1 MKKILSVLLVCLLI
15 ATMSLSMAAAENYA
29 IYRGVAAGY
38 RGDMT
43 VHVEIADGKLT
54 SVHAV
59 SHGDTKTLVEDVLDQ
74 LGETMVEHQTVNV
87 DVVSGATFSSMG
99 FINGARAAL
108 EAAGQLDAFNAK
120 VPQVVIERED
130 ETVDVVVVG
139 AGGSGLMSA
148 LTLALEDFGK
158 ETTDIKVLVLEKQG
172 VVGGSTRLATGS
184 VIASEG
190 SVANEVAGVTTST
203 ADMITMLETTAGM
216 ELNHPYI
223 EKLFSQSGDTLDKLS
238 NLGAAYAI
246 GGAPRVRTGAGIKYI
261 TVGGADWHYNYD
273 RKGNQINPYNAGGNM
288 LATFLESKVR
298 GAGVEIR
305 LNSPATELIVENG
318 AVVGVKV
325 EADGSS
331 YNVYAKNV
339 ILAAGAMSQNPAVM
353 AKYNPE
359 IVGSMPYLG
368 GGADGDGYVMAEAVD
383 AVRVGRGSISYLGV
397 DFRYGIHGIPGTLY
411 NAIKNVGNIHVNQNG
426 ERFVYVSGM
435 SDSKVCELVLKQPG
449 YVAYAVLDSNNTDA
463 ATVEAWLEKGYG
475 YKADTIEGLAEACGM
490 DAATL
495 KATVNTYNNV
505 IDTQGEDAFGRPL
518 EKMTKIEQGPFYA
531 FQFHAISIG
540 SLMGLKVNENC
551 QIINA
556 DGNVVPGLYA
566 VGDMSLGGNGLSGYY
581 LGGVGLCNAIGS
593 GRIAGEHIKAGL

>member
-1 MKKILSVLLVCLLI
+1 MKKTFSMLLVCMFILV
-15 ATMSLSMAAAENYA
+15 MSLSAAAADYT

-38 RGDMT
+38 RGDVT
-43 VHVEIADGKLT
+43 VHVEIEDGKIA
-54 SVHAV
+54 SVAAV
-59 SHGDTKTLVEDVLDQ
+59 SHGDTKTLAEDVFDQ
-74 LGETMVEHQTVNV
+74 LAEAMVANQSVNV
-87 DVVSGATFSSMG
+87 DIISGATFSSLG
-99 FINGARAAL
+99 FINGARNAL
-108 EAAGQLDAFNAK
+108 SAAGQLDAFNTK
-120 VPQVVIERED
+120 VQKPVVAHED
-130 ETVDVVVVG
+130 VTVDAVVVG
-139 AGGSGLMSA
+139 AGGSGMMSA
-148 LTLALEDFGK
+148 LTLALENFGSAK
-158 ETTDIKVLVLEKQG
+158 TDLKVLVLEKQG

-190 SVANEVAGVTTST
+190 SIANEVSGVTTST
-203 ADMITMLETTAGM
+203 ADMIALLEKTAGM

-238 NLGAAYAI
+238 NLGAAYAV
-246 GGAPRVRTGAGIKYI
+246 GGAPRLRNASGYQYI
-261 TVGGADWHYNYD
+261 TVGGADWNYNYD
-273 RKGNQINPYNAGGNM
+273 RHGVQINPYNAGGNM
-288 LATFLESKVR
+288 LTNFLENKIR
-298 GAGVEIR
+298 QAGVEIR
-305 LNSPATELIVENG
+305 LNSQATELIVENG

-325 EADGSS
+325 AADGST

-339 ILAAGAMSQNPAVM
+339 ILAAGAMSQNPEIM

-383 AVRVGRGSISYLGV
+383 AVRVGRGSISYLGI
-397 DFRYGIHGIPGTLY
+397 DYRYGIHGIPGTLY
-411 NAIKNVGNIHVNQNG
+411 NALKNVGNIHVNQNG

-435 SDSKVCELVLKQPG
+435 SDSAVCELVLQQPG

-490 DAATL
+490 DPATL
-495 KATVNTYNNV
+495 KATVDTYNGV
-505 IDTQGEDAFGRPL
+505 IDAQGEDAFGRPL

-531 FQFHAISIG
+531 FQFHAITIG

-556 DGNVVPGLYA
+556 QGEVVPGVYA
-566 VGDMSLGGNGLSGYY
+566 VGDMSLGGNALSRYY
-581 LGGVGLCNAIGS
+581 LAGMGLCNAIGS
-593 GRIAGEHIKAGL
+593 GRIAGEHIKSSL